1 MAHRTDDELI
11 RSTRNT
17 ERFFVETRS
26 ISWLLLVGVCVW
38 GILGYSRMPKRKD
51 PVIPVR
57 EAVAVCAW
65 PGVDAKKV
73 EQLVTRKIEQK
84 IAENSYIHPAGAGTD
99 YGIAS
104 VTLDGETMVYV
115 QLAENVPDPEEQ
127 FDDIDTKLKSID
139 DLPQGAGPIQFLS
152 DFGDTAA
159 LMLTVASPKVSEVE
173 VALHAREIRSAIEGA
188 RETASP
194 DAMARR
200 VSMVTLFPQ
209 AIGTNNVLRVRDGLV
224 QFLIARGLATDVR
237 KIDGNGFAGLD
248 ANVVQGVDLQKVTR
262 KFILD
267 RVGASVFP
275 AIHPD
280 AWAPVLIRDPADTES
295 ALRANAGDKYTYRQL
310 ERYTDLIQRALHG
323 LPAVQK
329 ISRSGILPEWVQLAF
344 SQRRLA
350 SYGVTPAQIAQA
362 LSGRNIPASGGS
374 IDAEGTEVT
383 MRPTGEFSSESEIGD
398 VMVGTAHS
406 GAHVYLRDLVDIL
419 RGYQNPPQLLNF
431 YTWRGPDGQ
440 WHRSRAIT
448 LAIFMRPGEQIGP
461 FGESIDQ
468 ALDGLKQH
476 LPEDLIIARTSD
488 QPRQV
493 RENLEMLN
501 QALYEA
507 IFLVILVAWVGFWE
521 WRSALLV
528 ALSIPITLAMT
539 FGMMNALGIDL
550 QQMSIATLIIAL
562 GLLVDDPVVAGD
574 AIKHELGMGRP
585 AEIAAWLGPTK
596 LERAILFGTITN
608 VAAYLPFLLLTGNTG
623 KFLYSLPIVMTCALV
638 SSRIVSMTFIPL
650 LGYYLMRPGK
660 PLGSMEYRRTHG
672 FTGMYFRVGRFALEH
687 RKAIVGW
694 SFAFLAGG
702 FVVGSHLSS
711 VFFPDDVQY
720 LSYVDIWLPNGS
732 ALSQTSMVAKEA
744 EEVVERVASQY
755 ATEIPDRDGKPAKVL
770 KSVTSFVGGNG
781 PHFWFTAGSQPEQPN
796 YARLIL
802 ETYDKR
808 IMPDLVVR
816 LQTAL
821 SNSVPGAYMDVRQ
834 LLINPVSNPIELHV
848 SGQVDLDPSLE
859 DADIKTL
866 TSLANQIQEIL
877 RTTPGARRVRSD
889 WLQESPSIRLPV
901 NSDRAILAG
910 ITNADVARSATT
922 GLNGS
927 QLGTLND
934 GDLAIPIMARLRQEE
949 RSQLQDIGDLYIYAL
964 EGNNRIPLTLLAPMV
979 FQMSQQRIVRRD
991 HFRTVTVVAFP
1002 APGVLPSEIM
1012 AKAMPKIEE
1021 LRSSLPPGYR
1031 IDIGGEQLKQTSGFS
1046 QLAIILGISI
1056 ALIFTALVAQFHS
1069 LVKPWLVF
1077 AAVPY
1082 GIVGAFGALAIT
1094 RTPFGFMAFLGITS
1108 LVGVIV
1114 SHVIVLFEFIEQRQ
1128 ELGEPLVQGLLDAGI
1143 ERLRPVMVTVGATL
1157 LALIP
1162 LAIHGGPLWRP
1173 LCFAQIGGLSLATV
1187 IELVLVKSFYVIF
1200 VADLGILKWGP
1211 RETPHEIELPIR

>member
-1 MAHRTDDELI
+1 MAHRTDSELI

-17 ERFFVETRS
+17 ERFFVETRAL
-26 ISWLLLVGVCVW
+26 SWVLLIGVIVW

-51 PVIPVR
+51 PEIPVR

-99 YGIAS
+99 FGIAS

-127 FDDIDTKLKSID
+127 FDDIDAKLKSID
-139 DLPQGAGPIQFLS
+139 DLPQGAGPIKFYS

-159 LMLTVASPKVSEVE
+159 LMLTVASPKTGEVE
-173 VALHAREIRSAIEGA
+173 IALRAREVRAAIERA

-194 DAMARR
+194 DATAPR

-209 AIGTNNVLRVRDGLV
+209 AIGTSNVLRVRDGLA
-224 QFLIARGLATDVR
+224 QFLTTRGLATDVR

-248 ANVVQGVDLQKVTR
+248 ANVAEGIDLPKVTR
-262 KFILD
+262 KFILN

-280 AWAPVLIRDPADTES
+280 AWAPVLIRDPADTE
-295 ALRANAGDKYTYRQL
+295 AVLRANAGDKYTYRQL
-310 ERYTDLIQRALHG
+310 ERYTNLIQRALLG
-323 LPAVQK
+323 LPEVQK
-329 ISRSGILPEWVQLAF
+329 VARSGVLPEWVQLAF

-362 LSGRNIPASGGS
+362 LSGRNVPASGGS

-383 MRPTGEFSSESEIGD
+383 MRPTGEFSNESEIGD
-398 VMVGTAHS
+398 VIVGKSRS
-406 GAHVYLRDLVDIL
+406 GSHLYLRDVVDIL
-419 RGYQNPPQLLNF
+419 RGYQNPPDMLNF
-431 YTWRGPDGQ
+431 YTWRGPQGQ
-440 WHRSRAIT
+440 WHRTRAIT
-448 LAIFMRPGEQIGP
+448 LAVFMRPGEQIGL
-461 FGESIDQ
+461 FGKSIDQ

-476 LPEDLIIARTSD
+476 LPEDLIIAKTSD

-493 RENLEMLN
+493 RDNLDMLN
-501 QALYEA
+501 EALYEA

-539 FGMMNALGIDL
+539 FGMMDVLGIDL

-574 AIKHELGMGRP
+574 AIKHELGMGQP

-608 VAAYLPFLLLTGNTG
+608 IAAYLPFLMLTGNTG

-660 PLGSMEYRRTHG
+660 PLAPMEYRRAHG
-672 FTGMYFRVGRFALEH
+672 FTGMYFRLGRFALEH

-694 SFAFLAGG
+694 SFAFLAVGFIIGG
-702 FVVGSHLSS
+702 NLRSA
-711 VFFPDDVQY
+711 FFPDDVQY

-732 ALSQTSMVAKEA
+732 ALSQTSMIAKEA
-744 EEVVERVASQY
+744 EDVVKRVASQY
-755 ATEIPDRDGKPAKVL
+755 AADTLDRDGKPAKVL
-770 KSVTSFVGGNG
+770 KSITSFVGSSG
-781 PHFWFTAGSQPEQPN
+781 PHFWFTAESEPSQTN

-821 SNSVPGAYMDVRQ
+821 SSSVPGAYLDVRQ
-834 LLINPVSNPIELHV
+834 LLINPVSNPIEIHV
-848 SGQVDLDPSLE
+848 SGQVDLDPSMENE
-859 DADIKTL
+859 DIQTL
-866 TSLANQIQEIL
+866 TRLSNQIKEIL
-877 RTTPGARRVRSD
+877 RTTPGACRIRSD

-901 NSDRAILAG
+901 NSDRAVLAG
-910 ITNADVARSATT
+910 ITNADVARSATA
-922 GLNGS
+922 GLNGW

-934 GDLAIPIMARLRQEE
+934 GDLAIPIVARLRQEE
-949 RSQLQDIGDLYIYAL
+949 RSQVQDVGDLYIYAVD
-964 EGNNRIPLTLLAPMV
+964 GTNRIPLTSLAPMV
-979 FQMSQQRIVRRD
+979 FQMSQERIVRRD
-991 HFRTVTVVAFP
+991 HFRTITVTAFP
-1002 APGVLPSEIM
+1002 AHGILPSQIM
-1012 AKAMPKIEE
+1012 AKVMPKIDAM
-1021 LRSSLPPGYR
+1021 RSSLPPGYR
-1031 IDIGGEQLKQTSGFS
+1031 IEIGGEQLRQTSGFN
-1046 QLAIILGISI
+1046 QLGIVLAISVS
-1056 ALIFTALVAQFHS
+1056 LIFAALVAQFHS

-1082 GIVGAFGALAIT
+1082 GIVGAFLALAIT
-1094 RTPFGFMAFLGITS
+1094 RTPFGFMAFLGIAS

-1128 ELGEPLVQGLLDAGI
+1128 DEGEPLIQGLLDAGI

-1211 RETPHEIELPIR
+1211 RETPHEIELPNR